1 MKKVIILLVHFFVVA
16 AFAQSINQ
24 FDTDGKRHGI
34 WKKNF
39 ENTQQL
45 RYEGEFIHGKE
56 MFNNK
61 VIKISIIFKTV
72 CIVIT

>member
-39 ENTQQL
+39 ENKT
-45 RYEGEFIHGKE
+45 GK
-56 MFNNK
+56 NG
-61 VIKISIIFKTV
+61 
-72 CIVIT
+72 